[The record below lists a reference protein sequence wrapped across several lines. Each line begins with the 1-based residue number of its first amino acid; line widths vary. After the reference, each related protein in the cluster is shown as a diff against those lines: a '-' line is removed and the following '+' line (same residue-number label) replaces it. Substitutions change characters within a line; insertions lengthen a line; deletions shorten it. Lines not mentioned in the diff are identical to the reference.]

1 MTLKL
6 AIMGDNIID
15 LISQAE
21 EFIAANKTAAASV
34 ADAVV
39 SKQAAADEKAEQ
51 AAKLKAEHKQANA
64 NLKDGSTTDTFDGV
78 IYGTKSTARN
88 AWLDLKDGRVLAVK
102 AGGRMPLESEIEK
115 RITKK
120 EFDAALEDGTD
131 VALTIAEVVKDWSE
145 DDVEPANKPSK
156 KSPVAADESEEDEE
170 ENGAE
175 DSGTEDDETDGEEDG
190 DEDYTLDEVK
200 DLAKE
205 VKAIDG
211 GKDFIKEL
219 NEEYDVKRIAQLD
232 EEELQEY
239 ADELVDFLDENE

>member
-6 AIMGDNIID
+6 EIMGDNIID

-21 EFIAANKTAAASV
+21 EFIAANKIAAASV

-51 AAKLKAEHKQANA
+51 AAKLAAEHKKANA

-78 IYGTKSTARN
+78 IYGTKTTARN

-120 EFDAALEDGTD
+120 EYDAALEDGTD
-131 VALTIAEVVKDWSE
+131 VALTITEVVKDWSE
-145 DDVEPANKPSK
+145 DGVENANEQTEDSK
-156 KSPVAADESEEDEE
+156 LDKDEEEEDAVADEEDETE
-170 ENGAE
+170 E
-175 DSGTEDDETDGEEDG
+175 DGEEDS
-190 DEDYTLDEVK
+190 DEDYTLEEVK
-200 DLAKE
+200 DLAKD
-205 VKAIDG
+205 VKEIDG

-239 ADELVDFLDENE
+239 ADELVDFLDENEW